1 MGDKFYITVNEG
13 KIKGIKK
20 TSIFSGVEYYS
31 FLGVPYAQ
39 PPVGNAR
46 FKDPVRIKPWTTTF
60 DATVEKEGCRH
71 FSVLKRG
78 LAGSEDCLYNNIHV
92 SKIPN
97 ENEPL
102 KAVIVNIHPG
112 GFFHGSADPS
122 QYGSPDFVIH
132 HDIVYICISYRLHI
146 LGFLNLGLKE
156 CSGNQGLKDIIM
168 SLEWIRDNAIAFGGD
183 PNNVTIMGSSSGS
196 ALVNALMISP
206 RAKGLFHKAVL
217 MGMYVLN
224 PALITLQENA
234 SIAFEIAQSLGY
246 EGAAE
251 ERKKLLSFF
260 KKIPIEAVIV
270 LRPETLLHK
279 VKMAMFPAS
288 PFVPTSD
295 TSGENPV
302 LPISLKDLVP
312 STTRI
317 PIMVG
322 FCEKEAVMVFLKV
335 LKSSM
340 AKNFYSTVTQNVW
353 GWGHDLTEEDLKLI
367 KEQAEQFYL
376 NGEPTERAALSDRC
390 EIQTDMAL
398 SDAYDSLINIIA
410 RDLPSSAYVYR
421 FDFEGSIPTIK
432 ERIMAQLD
440 EPLKGTAHADDY
452 SYWSFVKDH
461 LSKMDYNMSPK
472 THEMVEKFTKL
483 ICTFAKT
490 GNPNYEGL
498 EVEWKPS
505 SIENPHYLSINDP
518 LTSIEGKLNGK
529 RMEFWENL
537 KKQFTNE

>member
-1 MGDKFYITVNEG
+1 MGGKFYITVNEG

-39 PPVGNAR
+39 PPVRNAR
-46 FKDPVRIKPWTTTF
+46 FKDPEKVKPWTTTF
-60 DATVEKEGCRH
+60 DATVEKEGCRQ
-71 FSVLKRG
+71 FSLLKRG
-78 LAGSEDCLYNNIHV
+78 LAGSEDCLYNNIYIT
-92 SKIPN
+92 KIPN

-122 QYGSPDFVIH
+122 QFGSPDLVIH
-132 HDIVYICISYRLHI
+132 HDIVYICVSYRLHI

-156 CSGNQGLKDIIM
+156 CSGNQALKDIIM

-183 PNNVTIMGSSSGS
+183 PNNVTLMGSSSGS

-206 RAKGLFHKAVL
+206 RAKGLFHKGIA
-217 MGMYVLN
+217 MGMYLLN
-224 PALITLQENA
+224 PTLNTLHENTSVA
-234 SIAFEIAQSLGY
+234 FKIAESLGY
-246 EGAAE
+246 KGAIE
-251 ERKKLLSFF
+251 DRKKLLSFF
-260 KKIPIEAVIV
+260 KKIPIEAII
-270 LRPETLLHK
+270 LSKPESLLHK
-279 VKMAMFPAS
+279 MKIPMFPAS

-295 TSGENPV
+295 SSGENPV
-302 LPISLKDLVP
+302 LPLSPNNLVP
-312 STTRI
+312 STARI
-317 PIMVG
+317 PLIVG
-322 FCEKEAVMVFLKV
+322 FCEKEAALAFLRIF
-335 LKSSM
+335 KSAM
-340 AKNFYSTVTQNVW
+340 TRNFYSTATQNVW
-353 GWGHDLTEEDLKLI
+353 GWGRDLRDEDLKLI
-367 KEQAEQFYL
+367 KEQAEKFYL
-376 NGEPTERAALSDRC
+376 NGEHTERAALSDRC
-390 EIQTDMAL
+390 EIQTDIAL
-398 SDAYDSLINIIA
+398 SDVYDSFINIIA
-410 RDLPSSAYVYR
+410 RDLPSSTYVYR

-432 ERIMAQLD
+432 EKIMSRLE

-452 SYWSFVKDH
+452 SYWSFVNDH
-461 LSKMDYNMSPK
+461 LGKMDYNMSPK
-472 THEMVEKFTKL
+472 TREMVEKFTKL
-483 ICTFAKT
+483 LCTFAKT